1 MSQFEFFMSFYSLLL
16 GLAVAELMTG
26 FGNLIRGHRQPAWGV
41 LTPLLGIDLFISII
55 ISFTDAWE
63 KLQHV
68 SLGFSGVAAPSLIG
82 VSFFVASILATPRQ
96 VESWPSLDDYY
107 RARGR
112 LAIGA
117 LIVVELLTI
126 VFLELATGRVAGYSH
141 AGQVAYALIN
151 IVLVGILLV
160 AALARSRRVIAGA
173 LIFYGVIGV
182 TLYTTPVSVD
192 SWVKPLVG
200 S

>member
-16 GLAVAELMTG
+16 GLAVAELMSG
-26 FGNLIRGHRQPAWGV
+26 FGNLIRAHRQPEWGL
-41 LTPLLGIDLFISII
+41 LTPLLGIDLFVSII

-68 SLGFSGVAAPSLIG
+68 TLGFSGIAVPSLIG
-82 VSFFVASILATPRQ
+82 VSFFVASVLVTPRQ
-96 VESWPSLDDYY
+96 VESWPSLDIYY

-112 LAIGA
+112 LAVVA
-117 LIVVELLTI
+117 LIAVELLTI
-126 VFLELATGRVAGYSH
+126 VFLELATGRVAGYSRPG
-141 AGQVAYALIN
+141 AAAYALIN
-151 IVLVGILLV
+151 ITMVGLLV
-160 AALARSRRVIAGA
+160 LAAAARPRRIVVGA
-173 LIFYGVIGV
+173 LILYGVIGI
-182 TLYTTPVSVD
+182 TLYATPVSID